1 MNASPTPRE
10 HSARELTDRIAALPM
25 SRWHYNMIALTGAI
39 LIFDTADQGLASAS
53 QVDIARDF
61 GVQQTEL
68 GLLISA
74 AFFGATISAALIGFL
89 ADRFGR
95 RRMIAWSIVIF
106 SLATAGASL
115 SQDFSHLIV
124 LRVIAG
130 IGYGGLLPLA
140 WAFGSEFSPVAS
152 RGRTLSWLNAF
163 YGAGS
168 ALAYLIGLAVI
179 APFGWR
185 WGFAIFLIPT
195 LLAVLVLRHMPEG
208 VPYLIRKGR
217 YDEARE
223 QVERIEAKVLGN
235 SPRPEAISS
244 VGDEFDTGA
253 DISMVRAA
261 KLLFGRR
268 HLLATT
274 STILAWPLPAMFVAG
289 LLSFYPLIFVNDL
302 GLSLS
307 QVLAFLTFSSFMTI
321 VGRFLSGLFLDPIR
335 RLSPSGMKTYLGVG
349 VAFFGIMPFAILAT
363 EWSAAV
369 LLVLLCAQYL
379 LQGLWAGAA
388 MTYVPTVLPLA
399 LRNSGLGLFSALT
412 NLASIV
418 GPILMGALLE
428 FGGLHLASWVVLT
441 ASLLCAI
448 FVIAFGHREPP
459 IILPANSAGTIP
471 AGAVS
476 NTAGEQ

>member
-1 MNASPTPRE
+1 
-10 HSARELTDRIAALPM
+10 M
-25 SRWHYNMIALTGAI
+25 SRWHYNMILLTGAI
-39 LIFDTADQGLASAS
+39 LIVDTADQGLASAS

-74 AFFGATISAALIGFL
+74 AFFGATFSAALIGFL

-95 RRMIAWSIVIF
+95 RRMIALSILLF
-106 SLATAGASL
+106 SVATAGAAL

-124 LRVIAG
+124 LRVVAG

-140 WAFGSEFSPVAS
+140 WAFGSEFAPTAR

-168 ALAYLIGLAVI
+168 ALAYLIGLVVI

-185 WGFAIFLIPT
+185 WGFAVFLIPA
-195 LLAVLVLRHMPEG
+195 LLAVLVLRRMPEG

-217 YDEARE
+217 IDEARA
-223 QVERIEAKVLGN
+223 QVERIEEKVLRGQ
-235 SPRPEAISS
+235 PRPTPVLDA
-244 VGDEFDTGA
+244 DEMAMGA
-253 DISMVRAA
+253 DVSLLGAA
-261 KLLFGRR
+261 RQLFGRR
-268 HLLATT
+268 HLLATA
-274 STILAWPLPAMFVAG
+274 STIMAWPVPAMFVTG

-302 GLSLS
+302 GLSLP

-321 VGRFLSGLFLDPIR
+321 LGRVLSGFFLDPIR
-335 RLSPSGMKTYLGVG
+335 KLSPSGMKIYLAVG
-349 VAFFGIMPFAILAT
+349 VAFFGIMPFVIIAAT
-363 EWSAAV
+363 WSTAV
-369 LLVLLCAQYL
+369 LFVLLCAQYL

-412 NLASIV
+412 NTAQIA
-418 GPILMGALLE
+418 GPILIGTVLE
-428 FGGLHLASWVVLT
+428 VGGTRAASTMVLI
-441 ASLLCAI
+441 ASLLCAF
-448 FVIAFGHREPP
+448 FVLVFGHRER
-459 IILPANSAGTIP
+459 IIVEPDLPLRGISVNADTTSTEPQQQI
-471 AGAVS
+471 
-476 NTAGEQ
+476 

>member
-1 MNASPTPRE
+1 MVSASHSPRE
-10 HSARELTDRIAALPM
+10 PQARELTARIAALPM
-25 SRWHYNMIALTGAI
+25 SRWHYNMIALTGAV

-53 QVDIARDF
+53 QVDIAKAF
-61 GVQQTEL
+61 GVHQTEL

-74 AFFGATISAALIGFL
+74 AFLGATVSAALIGFL

-95 RRMIAWSIVIF
+95 RRMIALSILVF
-106 SLATAGASL
+106 SLATAGAAL
-115 SQDFSHLIV
+115 SQDFSHLLI

-140 WAFGSEFSPVAS
+140 WAFGSEFAPTAR

-185 WGFAIFLIPT
+185 WGFAVFLIPA
-195 LLAVLVLRHMPEG
+195 LLAILVLKSMPEG
-208 VPYLIRKGR
+208 IPYLIRKGR
-217 YDEARE
+217 LDEARE
-223 QVERIEAKVLGN
+223 QVERIEARVLRGQ
-235 SPRPEAISS
+235 PRPEPVVDA
-244 VGDEFDTGA
+244 DQLDAGA
-253 DISMVRAA
+253 DPSFLGAA
-261 KLLFGRR
+261 KQLFGRR

-274 STILAWPLPAMFVAG
+274 STIMAWPIPSLFVAG

-302 GLSLS
+302 GLSLP
-307 QVLAFLTFSSFMTI
+307 QVLGFLTFSSFMTI
-321 VGRFLSGLFLDPIR
+321 LGRILSGLFLDPVR
-335 RLSPSGMKTYLGVG
+335 RLSPSGMKIYLAIG
-349 VAFFGIMPFAILAT
+349 VAFFGIVPFVVVVT
-363 EWSAAV
+363 TWSTTM

-412 NLASIV
+412 NVSQIV
-418 GPILMGALLE
+418 GPILIGAVLE
-428 FGGLHLASWVVLT
+428 FGGTRAASTVVLV
-441 ASLLCAI
+441 ASLVCAV
-448 FVIAFGHREPP
+448 FVLVFGHREHLVTAPMHRQTD
-459 IILPANSAGTIP
+459 SAMDKTLEP
-471 AGAVS
+471 STDA
-476 NTAGEQ
+476 